1 MEASRPFVGSS
12 PAALKEALD
21 VSEASSERH
30 FYLPISSDKVR
41 ATLCSWRGEL
51 NLAPRWGLVP
61 ASAERAGGEPG
72 GSEERA
78 APRREARHAARALPG
93 WAARALAAP
102 HPSPAARA
110 RLGLVAQGLCGGV
123 NSSVVKA
130 TKALIAQSKDKGEA
144 SQLFIVGSKARD
156 ALTRDFSQLMVANVD
171 EIYQKPFSWA
181 QAAVLADEVLAHDFD
196 KLSILYNKFYSVV
209 RFEVT
214 PLHIG
219 VPGLLSSSG
228 KLDEYEVDEE
238 EDAEMLHDLYQF
250 ELASR
255 LFNCVLEN
263 STSENASRMT
273 AMDNASKNASD
284 MINKLQVVYNRQR
297 QAVITTE
304 LNEIISGAESL

>member
-1 MEASRPFVGSS
+1 MRLSPPACSR
-12 PAALKEALD
+12 LL
-21 VSEASSERH
+21 
-30 FYLPISSDKVR
+30 R
-41 ATLCSWRGEL
+41 APC
-51 NLAPRWGLVP
+51 V
-61 ASAERAGGEPG
+61 
-72 GSEERA
+72 
-78 APRREARHAARALPG
+78 
-93 WAARALAAP
+93 LAACC
-102 HPSPAARA
+102 R
-110 RLGLVAQGLCGGV
+110 VAQGLCGGV

-130 TKALIAQSKDKGEA
+130 TKLMISSSKAKGEA
-144 SQLFIVGSKARD
+144 AQLFIVGSKARD
-156 ALTRDFSQLMVANVD
+156 ALMREHAPMLVANVD

-181 QAAVLADEVLAHDFD
+181 QAACLADEVLAHDFD
-196 KLSILYNKFYSVV
+196 KLSIIYNKFYSVV

-219 VPGLLSSSG
+219 APTLLADTD
-228 KLDEYEVDEE
+228 KLAEYEIDEE
-238 EDAEMLHDLYQF
+238 EDAEMMDDLYKF

-273 AMDNASKNASD
+273 AMDNASKNAKD